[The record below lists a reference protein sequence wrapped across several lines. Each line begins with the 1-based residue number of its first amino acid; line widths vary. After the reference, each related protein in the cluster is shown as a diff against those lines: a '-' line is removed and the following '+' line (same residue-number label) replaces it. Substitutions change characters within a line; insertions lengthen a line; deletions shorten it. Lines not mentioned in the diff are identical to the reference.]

1 MSAETGEIT
10 KAPRAHATAW
20 LALKSNIEQ
29 YNPSAKLK
37 QLLVASHLDGFWSQA
52 FHQLIQSH
60 EFADALQTAGAAL
73 GAFRRTVARAVFAQM
88 NALAHNQG
96 WSAVDGETR
105 DRIVNCLV
113 GELGGDDKAIGEI
126 GRMALGG
133 GKAIKNFFAV
143 GVMLTAA
150 YSGMLS
156 RGRIT
161 DESLP
166 AAGDILLYQT
176 RGKMIRNFIKSRISE
191 AEPPIYV
198 LANSLGGIVCVDIL
212 ATEDLGVRGLI
223 TVASQ
228 APLLYEMNCLTSLA
242 DGALLPKYFPDWINF
257 YDRNDVLANVGG
269 EVFQGRVRDVE
280 IMSHQPFPQAHSAYW
295 STPNLWEEVV
305 AFIKKWKLQ

>member
-1 MSAETGEIT
+1 MGSIVFVHDSGVRRESYQRTFGVVQDQLDKRAPGWNLVECLWGEECGVRLHLKGKSIPRYMGAAADTESDELMRWWALYHDPYYELRNLAVETGET
-10 KAPRAHATAW
+10 KKAPLGQAPTW

-126 GRMALGG
+126 GRMALG
-133 GKAIKNFFAV
+133 
-143 GVMLTAA
+143 
-150 YSGMLS
+150 
-156 RGRIT
+156 
-161 DESLP
+161 
-166 AAGDILLYQT
+166 
-176 RGKMIRNFIKSRISE
+176 
-191 AEPPIYV
+191 
-198 LANSLGGIVCVDIL
+198 
-212 ATEDLGVRGLI
+212 
-223 TVASQ
+223 
-228 APLLYEMNCLTSLA
+228 
-242 DGALLPKYFPDWINF
+242 
-257 YDRNDVLANVGG
+257 
-269 EVFQGRVRDVE
+269 
-280 IMSHQPFPQAHSAYW
+280 
-295 STPNLWEEVV
+295 
-305 AFIKKWKLQ
+305 